1 MYSFYFTCPHEPI
14 AFCYISIRACRFRAL
29 KEERDPQHTPGVF
42 SFPLENVTLL
52 LFPSSSELG
61 VYLKLSV
68 GPHFSSVGASHKRP
82 HAKAKESL
90 TCSVSTRQAPA
101 VRSRSWV
108 DLLVNA
114 PHTNTSNLCLF

>member
-14 AFCYISIRACRFRAL
+14 AFCYISIKACRFRAL
-29 KEERDPQHTPGVF
+29 KKKRERDPQLTPGVF
-42 SFPLENVTLL
+42 NFPLENITLL

-61 VYLKLSV
+61 VYLKRVLSV

-90 TCSVSTRQAPA
+90 TCSVSTQQQLMFSARCPLRILGGVTRQSTA
-101 VRSRSWV
+101 
-108 DLLVNA
+108 
-114 PHTNTSNLCLF
+114 H